1 MKTTSF
7 HLWMCTT
14 QISKP
19 RNSANYHSKRNW
31 VRTFY
36 VTPFPFLSLPSGRAP
51 TVAQAAGCFSELL
64 SVLNQNLIPPP
75 DGLKNLS
82 SSIIWAALRLHLYY
96 TPLLRFCLNK
106 QKWMQSQ
113 HVGNSRTE
121 SLNGVP
127 NLEMELA
134 GGAQSPMD
142 SGPSTACNLLTVRD
156 LWVLWTSLSS
166 SAALV
171 ASHRGLSEP
180 RPATQAELKTPWG

>member
-1 MKTTSF
+1 M
-7 HLWMCTT
+7 
-14 QISKP
+14 
-19 RNSANYHSKRNW
+19 
-31 VRTFY
+31 RTFY

-156 LWVLWTSLSS
+156 LWVL
-166 SAALV
+166 
-171 ASHRGLSEP
+171 
-180 RPATQAELKTPWG
+180 